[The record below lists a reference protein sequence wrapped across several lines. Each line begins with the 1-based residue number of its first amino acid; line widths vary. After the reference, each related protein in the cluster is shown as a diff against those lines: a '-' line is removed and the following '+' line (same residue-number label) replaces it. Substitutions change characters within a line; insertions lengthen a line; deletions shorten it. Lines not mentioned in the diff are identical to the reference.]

1 MWFST
6 VFAMVLTLL
15 YVSFVC
21 PSTLIDLDAQALPL
35 MKDMSLVRVELMKD
49 LLDPKIHAECRRL
62 LDEYTSWKV
71 EFDRVEY
78 MDCSDSK
85 CMSWK
90 AWIEVLRVN
99 FEELDLYCR
108 LSQGMQIVEYLKQS
122 DEL

>member
-1 MWFST
+1 
-6 VFAMVLTLL
+6 
-15 YVSFVC
+15 
-21 PSTLIDLDAQALPL
+21 
-35 MKDMSLVRVELMKD
+35 